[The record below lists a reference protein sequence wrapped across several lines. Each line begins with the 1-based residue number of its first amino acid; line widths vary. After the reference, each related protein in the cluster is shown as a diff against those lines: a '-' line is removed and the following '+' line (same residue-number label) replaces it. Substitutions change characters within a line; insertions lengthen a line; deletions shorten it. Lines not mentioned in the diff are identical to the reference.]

1 MVGGMGRFL
10 DHFSAYADRYVLIGG
25 AAVDMLMDRAG
36 IDFRL
41 TKDLDVVLLVES
53 LDAEFGA
60 TFWEFIS
67 AGGYEHRHKSSGAPC
82 FYRFHSPSDDS
93 FPYMIELF
101 ARRDG
106 LIQLPADAVIGP
118 LPVDEEVSSLS
129 AIMLD
134 DDYYDFV
141 RSGAEVVEGVPL
153 FECYA
158 PDSTEG
164 PCVARFHGPESTRR
178 GRPERSDQEASRRR
192 RAPLPV
198 GFAGRARA
206 AAGEHCRGS
215 GRVSRARL
223 HRWLRPGKR
232 WRSADNNRRRDND
245 VARSVRPGRR
255 MTPGTATCVN
265 PYR

>member
-1 MVGGMGRFL
+1 VVGGMARFR

-60 TFWEFIS
+60 TFWEFIR

-82 FYRFHSPSDDS
+82 FYRFHSPSDGS

-106 LIQLPADAVIGP
+106 LIQLPADTVIGP
-118 LPVDEEVSSLS
+118 LPVDEEVSGLS

-134 DDYYDFV
+134 DDYYNFV

-153 FECYA
+153 LGA
-158 PDSTEG
+158 THLIPLK
-164 PCVARFHGPESTRR
+164 ARAWLDLTDRR
-178 GRPERSDQEASRRR
+178 ARGEHVQSDQIKKHRADVVRLYQLVSPEERVQLQASIAEDLAAFLE
-192 RAPLPV
+192 RAFVDGYDP
-198 GFAGRARA
+198 
-206 AAGEHCRGS
+206 
-215 GRVSRARL
+215 GRVGVQRTTIGDVTTA
-223 HRWLRPGKR
+223 LREVYGL
-232 WRSADNNRRRDND
+232 DG
-245 VARSVRPGRR
+245 V
-255 MTPGTATCVN
+255 
-265 PYR
+265 